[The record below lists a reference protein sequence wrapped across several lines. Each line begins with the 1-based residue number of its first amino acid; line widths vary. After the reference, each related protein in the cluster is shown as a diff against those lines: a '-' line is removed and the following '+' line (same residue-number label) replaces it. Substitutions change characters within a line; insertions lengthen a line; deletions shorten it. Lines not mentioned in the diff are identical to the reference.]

1 VARSCSIS
9 REDQDA
15 FAVESQEKAAYAIKS
30 GVFAEQIVPVETYQ
44 KRSTGVPELIVEDEF
59 PRPAT
64 TPASLAKL
72 KPAFLHDG
80 TGTVTAGNSTGL
92 NDGAAYCVLM
102 SEKEARE
109 RHILPLARIVAYSQ
123 VGIEPDIMGFGPVPA
138 VKAVV
143 RDS

>member
-1 VARSCSIS
+1 MW
-9 REDQDA
+9 QDH
-15 FAVESQEKAAYAIKS
+15 AAYPAKTKMRS
-30 GVFAEQIVPVETYQ
+30 LWNPKKRPRTRSNPACLPIVPVETYQ